1 MKFYLTKAAQ
11 RAAEGGAQ
19 PVKPARAEKAAKPAP
34 AAPSRARKAK
44 TTVETVAVPQRAP
57 KAPRRGDVRAAGLGA
72 GVEPRVDLL
81 PPEVRAERRSGQMVG
96 RAWLAVGVVA
106 ALVVIGTGAA
116 TLYSENAK
124 SKLADSQAQTSGLLA
139 QQAKYKDVRTYQT
152 QSALVSAAQ
161 SVGGATEIDWNTYLA
176 KVQASLPSGV
186 TITAVTLASADP
198 LKTFAQ
204 ATTPLQG
211 ERVATLTFTATSAE
225 LPAVPT
231 WLDDLTKLPGYTDAS
246 PGSVAF
252 DATTKLYTANI
263 TMHITQAAY
272 SGRFTTKE
280 K

>member
-19 PVKPARAEKAAKPAP
+19 PQKPARAAKTPKPTPDAP
-34 AAPSRARKAK
+34 PRARNAKA
-44 TTVETVAVPQRAP
+44 TVESAAAPQRAP

-72 GVEPRVDLL
+72 GAEPRVDLL

-106 ALVVIGTGAA
+106 ALVVIGTGSA
-116 TLYSENAK
+116 TLYSASAK
-124 SKLADSQAQTSGLLA
+124 SKLADSQAQTGELLA
-139 QQAKYKDVRTYQT
+139 QQTKYKDVRTYQA
-152 QSALVSAAQ
+152 QSTLVSAAQ
-161 SVGGATEIDWNTYLA
+161 SVGGSTEIDWNTYLA
-176 KVQASLPSGV
+176 KVQASLPTGV
-186 TITAVTLASADP
+186 TITSVTIDSTDP
-198 LKTFAQ
+198 LKAYAQ

-252 DATTKLYTANI
+252 DASTKLYTANI

-272 SGRFTTKE
+272 SGRYTTKD